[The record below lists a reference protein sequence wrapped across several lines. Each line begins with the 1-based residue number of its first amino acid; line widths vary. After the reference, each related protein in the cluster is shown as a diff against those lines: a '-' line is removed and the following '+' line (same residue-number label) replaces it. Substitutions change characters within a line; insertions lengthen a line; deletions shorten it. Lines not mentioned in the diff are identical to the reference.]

1 MMFICF
7 LTGCDMLWYV
17 VIVMK
22 CLWFVGETFTNI
34 SKTQPGLLWT
44 RPWKRYSPHIPWCN
58 LITNVSES
66 AGLLDPEDGGIQW
79 NANVWL
85 QQNHPKDDHG
95 KCWFLWNSVDVPVR
109 TYPSHG
115 SGVRIKAIW
124 SWCRHA
130 IDFQWNGPKESC
142 RFPRSLVKH
151 AQVQSGWSFWV
162 VETVMFGW
170 DERN

>member
-7 LTGCDMLWYV
+7 HTACDMLWLSWSV
-17 VIVMK
+17 FDSWVK
-22 CLWFVGETFTNI
+22 H
-34 SKTQPGLLWT
+34 SP
-44 RPWKRYSPHIPWCN
+44 YSPKYQTPSQVCCGRGHESDIPHIFHDATSSPVSVN
-58 LITNVSES
+58 LRACWTLRMV
-66 AGLLDPEDGGIQW
+66 QW

-109 TYPSHG
+109 TYLSHG

-142 RFPRSLVKH
+142 RFPRSRVKH

-162 VETVMFGW
+162 MGTVMFGW